1 MIFKS
6 LLEVIDPID
15 SVSLCL
21 VQKDNNEILDIFQ
34 SKFKWEID
42 RKIIDKY
49 WRHIVLYILVENDHC
64 IQIMVEE
71 PKKDGRKKN

>member
-6 LLEVIDPID
+6 LLEVIDTID

-21 VQKDNNEILDIFQ
+21 VDKDNHEILDIFQ

-49 WRHIVLYILVENDHC
+49 WRHKVLYILVENDHC
-64 IQIMVEE
+64 IQITVEE
-71 PKKDGRKKN
+71 PKKDGRKKD

>member
-21 VQKDNNEILDIFQ
+21 VNKDTNEILDIFQ
-34 SKFKWEID
+34 
-42 RKIIDKY
+42 KICNFFLTNRGEACMIHK
-49 WRHIVLYILVENDHC
+49 
-64 IQIMVEE
+64 
-71 PKKDGRKKN
+71 G